1 MVMYMNR
8 GITVKPESRRVL
20 WLMVVLAGSQ
30 RLCLHEVLKKCAPV
44 STRLISGFF
53 FLVQVQRSAGESGYK
68 SIHASAFWRHMFLM
82 LDEYKVDQVVAM
94 SLKVE
99 DAMIDEVVTIEADAT
114 VKKAVELMNKH
125 EIGCLIAVRSGK
137 AVGILTERDMLSRVL
152 GMSRD
157 PERTKVS
164 EIMTS
169 PLVVADPQMDL
180 EEAARL
186 MFKMKVKKLPVV
198 SRGDLVGLLTLTDI
212 ARFQP
217 QIIKILKRMYVKNQT
232 PKRMQKVVDYYVV

>member
-1 MVMYMNR
+1 M
-8 GITVKPESRRVL
+8 IAL
-20 WLMVVLAGSQ
+20 
-30 RLCLHEVLKKCAPV
+30 
-44 STRLISGFF
+44 
-53 FLVQVQRSAGESGYK
+53 
-68 SIHASAFWRHMFLM
+68 
-82 LDEYKVDQVVAM
+82 

-99 DAMIDEVVTIEADAT
+99 DAMTEDVVTIDADAS
-114 VKKAVELMNKH
+114 VKKAVDLMNKH

-137 AVGILTERDMLSRVL
+137 AVGIVTERDMLSRVL

-157 PERTKVS
+157 PERTKVL

-198 SRGDLVGLLTLTDI
+198 SKGDLVGLLTLTDI

>member
-1 MVMYMNR
+1 M
-8 GITVKPESRRVL
+8 
-20 WLMVVLAGSQ
+20 
-30 RLCLHEVLKKCAPV
+30 
-44 STRLISGFF
+44 
-53 FLVQVQRSAGESGYK
+53 
-68 SIHASAFWRHMFLM
+68 HMFYV
-82 LDEYKVDQVVAM
+82 LDECTSSQVVAM

-99 DAMIDEVVTIEADAT
+99 DAMIDEVVTIEADAP

-125 EIGCLIAVRSGK
+125 EIGCLIAVRNDK
-137 AVGILTERDMLSRVL
+137 AVGIVTERDMLTRVL

-157 PERTKVS
+157 PERTKVF

-198 SRGDLVGLLTLTDI
+198 SKGDLVGLVTLTDI

-217 QIIKILKRMYVKNQT
+217 QIIKILKKMYVKEQP

>member
-1 MVMYMNR
+1 MCHR
-8 GITVKPESRRVL
+8 ECITGKPESPNAFL
-20 WLMVVLAGSQ
+20 TMGSLAGSQ
-30 RLCLHEVLKKCAPV
+30 RLRLHQVPKKCSYVTIEPF
-44 STRLISGFF
+44 SGFF
-53 FLVQVQRSAGESGYK
+53 FPMWIYDSAGESGYK
-68 SIHASAFWRHMFLM
+68 SIDTTDFEGTCFLL
-82 LDEYKVDQVVAM
+82 LDEYTSSQVIAM

-114 VKKAVELMNKH
+114 VKKAVELMNQH

-137 AVGILTERDMLSRVL
+137 AVGIVTERDMLGRVL

-198 SRGDLVGLLTLTDI
+198 SKGDLVGLVTLTDI

-217 QIIKILKRMYVKNQT
+217 QIFKILKKMYVKEQP

>member
-1 MVMYMNR
+1 
-8 GITVKPESRRVL
+8 
-20 WLMVVLAGSQ
+20 
-30 RLCLHEVLKKCAPV
+30 
-44 STRLISGFF
+44 
-53 FLVQVQRSAGESGYK
+53 
-68 SIHASAFWRHMFLM
+68 M

-99 DAMIDEVVTIEADAT
+99 DAMIDEVVTIEADAA

-137 AVGILTERDMLSRVL
+137 AVGIVTERDMLSRVL

-169 PLVVADPQMDL
+169 PLITADPQIDL

-198 SRGDLVGLLTLTDI
+198 SKGDLVGLLTLTDI

>member
-1 MVMYMNR
+1 
-8 GITVKPESRRVL
+8 
-20 WLMVVLAGSQ
+20 
-30 RLCLHEVLKKCAPV
+30 
-44 STRLISGFF
+44 
-53 FLVQVQRSAGESGYK
+53 
-68 SIHASAFWRHMFLM
+68 M

-99 DAMIDEVVTIEADAT
+99 DAMIDEVVTIEADAA

-137 AVGILTERDMLSRVL
+137 AVGIVTERDMLSRVL

-169 PLVVADPQMDL
+169 PLITADPQMDL

-198 SRGDLVGLLTLTDI
+198 SKGDLVGLLTLTDI

-217 QIIKILKRMYVKNQT
+217 QIIKILKKMYVKNQT